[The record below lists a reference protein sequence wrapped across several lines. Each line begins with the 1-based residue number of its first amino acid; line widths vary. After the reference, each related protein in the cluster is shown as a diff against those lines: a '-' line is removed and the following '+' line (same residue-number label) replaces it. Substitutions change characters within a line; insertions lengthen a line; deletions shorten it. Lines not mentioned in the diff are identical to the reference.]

1 MPLRKSRTVNLRVED
16 RLFDDIEKFAEE
28 KKITFSEAFRTC
40 VKSGIRLAWIKPEE
54 ITPEK
59 VQEMVKDMNSKL
71 KDETF
76 LEAIDSMTPAQQK
89 GLKSWLIMREEER
102 AERERHLSV

>member
-1 MPLRKSRTVNLRVED
+1 MPLKKSRLVNIRLED
-16 RLFDDIEKFAEE
+16 ILFDDIEKFAEE
-28 KKITFSEAFRTC
+28 KNITSSEAYRILT
-40 VKSGIRLAWIKPEE
+40 KSGLRLEGIKPEE
-54 ITPEK
+54 ITKEK
-59 VQEMVKDMNSKL
+59 VDEMVKDMNSKL

-102 AERERHLSV
+102 TERENLLRV

>member
-1 MPLRKSRTVNLRVED
+1 MPLKKSRLVNLRVED
-16 RLFDDIEKFAEE
+16 ILFDDIEKFAEE
-28 KKITFSEAFRTC
+28 KNITSSEAYRILT
-40 VKSGIRLAWIKPEE
+40 KSGLRLEGIKPEE

-59 VQEMVKDMNSKL
+59 VEEMVKDMNSKL

-102 AERERHLSV
+102 TERENLLRV

>member
-1 MPLRKSRTVNLRVED
+1 MPLKKSRLVNLRVED
-16 RLFDDIEKFAEE
+16 ILFDDIEKFAEE
-28 KKITFSEAFRTC
+28 KNITFSEAFRTC

-59 VQEMVKDMNSKL
+59 VEEMVKDMNSKL

-102 AERERHLSV
+102 TERENLLRV